1 MHPVLPAAPAIS
13 IVVPVYNEVPGH
25 QTDSF
30 SPRIQALL
38 ALLRAGDEIVLVDG
52 GSSDSSWPALLALA
66 QHPQITA
73 IQSTKG
79 RARQMNAGAA
89 QAKGDVLLFLHAD
102 TVLGL
107 AAWNALLTQASARAW
122 GRFDVQI
129 EGQSRWLPVVAW
141 FMNQR
146 SRLSKIGTGDQALFV
161 GRNLFQGVGGFPEQ
175 PLMEDIELCK
185 RLKRTA
191 PECFLAIRSHVL
203 TSGRR
208 WDTHGAWSTIVL
220 MWLFRFQYWR
230 GVPAAELA
238 RRYADTRGKL
248 PITVAVFAKYPL
260 AGRVKTRLEPLL
272 GAQQCA
278 AFARYLLLSTLD
290 KLQCVNVALWTDG
303 GTDEQ
308 WDALLGGRPVARHV
322 QPQGHLGLRMQTAVE
337 THLKQSEMVVL
348 LGPDAVQ
355 FTPADLGELRL
366 AAKTYAIAF
375 VPAHDGGYVALA
387 CTRCLPAV
395 FSESIDWGSP
405 RVAEQTRMILSQHN
419 QQAKWLRPQIDIDEP
434 GDLEKAIDAG
444 CVPADWA
451 ERYKNEQP

>member
-1 MHPVLPAAPAIS
+1 MPSVS

-30 SPRIQALL
+30 SPRIEALL
-38 ALLRAGDEIVLVDG
+38 ELLRSGDEIVLVDG

-107 AAWNALLTQASARAW
+107 AAWNALLAQASSRAW

-146 SRLSKIGTGDQALFV
+146 SRLGKICTGDQAMFV
-161 GRNLFQGVGGFPEQ
+161 GRNLFQRVGGFPEQ

-185 RLKRTA
+185 RLKRAA
-191 PECFLAIRSHVL
+191 PECFLAIRSRVV

-208 WDTHGAWSTIVL
+208 WDTYGAWATIVL
-220 MWLFRFQYWR
+220 MWRFRFQYWR
-230 GVPAAELA
+230 GVPPADLA
-238 RRYADTRGKL
+238 RLYADTRGKL
-248 PITVAVFAKYPL
+248 PVIVAVFAKYPQ

-290 KLQCVNVALWTDG
+290 KLQGVNVALWTDG
-303 GTDEQ
+303 GTDEE
-308 WDALLGGRPVARHV
+308 WAALLNGRPVARHI
-322 QPQGHLGLRMQTAVE
+322 QPPGHLGWRMQTAVE
-337 THLKQSEMVVL
+337 THLKHSELVVL

-355 FTPADLGELRL
+355 FTFADLGKLEL
-366 AAKTYAIAF
+366 AAKQHNIAF

-387 CTRCLPAV
+387 CARCLPAV
-395 FSESIDWGSP
+395 FSESIDWGTP
-405 RVAEQTRMILSQHN
+405 RVAEQTRMILSQQH
-419 QQAKWLRPQIDIDEP
+419 QQAHWLLPQIDIDEP
-434 GDLEKAIDAG
+434 EDLKRAIATG
-444 CVPADWA
+444 CVPADWT

>member
-1 MHPVLPAAPAIS
+1 MPSVS

-30 SPRIQALL
+30 SPRVQALL
-38 ALLRAGDEIVLVDG
+38 DLLRAGDDIVLVDG
-52 GSSDSSWPALLALA
+52 GSSDSSWPALQALA

-79 RARQMNAGAA
+79 RALQMNAGAA
-89 QAKGDVLLFLHAD
+89 HAKGDVLLFLHAD
-102 TVLGL
+102 TALCVV
-107 AAWNALLTQASARAW
+107 AWNAFLTHVSAHNW

-129 EGQSRWLPVVAW
+129 EGQSKWLPVVAW
-141 FMNQR
+141 LMNQR
-146 SRLSKIGTGDQALFV
+146 SRFSKIGTGDQALFV
-161 GRNLFQGVGGFPEQ
+161 GRELFQRVGGFPEQ

-185 RLKRTA
+185 RLKRLA
-191 PECFLAIRSHVL
+191 PECFLAIRAQVS

-220 MWLFRFQYWR
+220 MWRFRFQYWR

-238 RRYADTRGKL
+238 RQYADTRGKL
-248 PITVAVFAKYPL
+248 PVIVAVFAKYPQ

-272 GAQQCA
+272 GAHQCA

-290 KLQCVNVALWTDG
+290 KLQDVNVALWSDG
-303 GTDEQ
+303 GTDEE
-308 WDALLGGRPVARHV
+308 WAALLNGRLVARHI
-322 QPQGHLGLRMQTAVE
+322 QPSGHLGLRMQTAVE
-337 THLKQSEMVVL
+337 THLKHSELVVL

-355 FTPADLGELRL
+355 FTPADLNELVH
-366 AAKTYAIAF
+366 AARRQGLAF

-387 CTRCLPAV
+387 CTRCLPVV
-395 FSESIDWGSP
+395 FSESIDWGTP
-405 RVAEQTRMILSQHN
+405 RVAEQTRMILIQQH
-419 QQAKWLRPQIDIDEP
+419 QQAQWLPAQIDIDEP
-434 GDLEKAIDAG
+434 EDLKKAIDTA

-451 ERYKNEQP
+451 ERYKNDQP